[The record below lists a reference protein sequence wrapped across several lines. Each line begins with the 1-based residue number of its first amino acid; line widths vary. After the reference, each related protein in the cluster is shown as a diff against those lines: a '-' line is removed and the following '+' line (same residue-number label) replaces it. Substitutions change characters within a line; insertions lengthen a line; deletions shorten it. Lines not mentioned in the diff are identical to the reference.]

1 MQSLKHIDNNRSNL
15 KFILIVEDDPADG
28 EMLQAVLRRE
38 TPYFVSL
45 VASGTEALH
54 LMDDIVPDL
63 ILLDYALPDM
73 NGLDVYKHCIAE
85 PAFAN
90 MPTVLV
96 TAWSHLADVR
106 ASHLPCLAKPYNL
119 DAMFQVLQQQLATR

>member
-1 MQSLKHIDNNRSNL
+1 MQSSNYIYNDQSYL
-15 KFILIVEDDPADG
+15 KFILIVEDDLADG
-28 EMLQAVLRRE
+28 EMLQSVLRRE

-45 VASGTEALH
+45 VASGTEALQV
-54 LMDDIVPDL
+54 LDDIVPDL

-73 NGLDVYKHCIAE
+73 SGLDVYKHCIVE

-90 MPTVLV
+90 MSAVLV
-96 TAWSHLADVR
+96 TAWSQRADVL

-119 DAMFQVLQQQLATR
+119 DTMFQVLHQQLASH

>member
-1 MQSLKHIDNNRSNL
+1 MQSANYIDNNRSYP

-28 EMLQAVLRRE
+28 EMLQSVLRRE

-45 VASGTEALH
+45 VTSGTAALQV
-54 LMDDIVPDL
+54 LDDIVPDL
-63 ILLDYALPDM
+63 ILLDYVLPDM
-73 NGLDVYKHCIAE
+73 NGLDVYKRCIVE

-90 MPTVLV
+90 MPAVLV

-106 ASHLPCLAKPYNL
+106 TSHLPCLAKPYNL
-119 DAMFQVLQQQLATR
+119 DTMFQMLQQQLATH